1 MLDTPAVQTGYLTK
15 EEFVALYGRCSD
27 VLHAENP
34 FSRNEDDV
42 VAFLFQE
49 IPQPDPPASAWPC
62 PTRARA
68 ASETPDRSRPTRV
81 ARCSAGRPSPP
92 GS

>member
-1 MLDTPAVQTGYLTK
+1 MCNRILDTLEKANSEFYPVPTKQVQVAENFFDTPAVQTGYLTK

-49 IPQPDPPASAWPC
+49 IP
-62 PTRARA
+62 
-68 ASETPDRSRPTRV
+68 
-81 ARCSAGRPSPP
+81 G
-92 GS
+92 

>member
-1 MLDTPAVQTGYLTK
+1 M
-15 EEFVALYGRCSD
+15 YGRCSD

-49 IPQPDPPASAWPC
+49 IPQWMNKIITLLNHHNVFPVDEERMYIVLMKSKDDG
-62 PTRARA
+62 RAHMTEFERIDKT
-68 ASETPDRSRPTRV
+68 S
-81 ARCSAGRPSPP
+81 G
-92 GS
+92 